1 MRTTRF
7 IAFPDQD
14 DWHIGET
21 EFYKRQSRHRAK
33 PSRSRTR
40 LQGPPRCRRKQI
52 LNTLHDLGGT
62 LLVSRELHPFNQII
76 HAGRVIRLRKPMGYW
91 VERST
96 TIDVKPLIQHEAST
110 WTAAKLTIPSE
121 KRSWHESR
129 VISIKLRLRWH
140 QSMSFAKQCLNKKT
154 NSWRLKGYKATQKPQ
169 LLRVDLLHRS
179 RKASTWSIGGI
190 QGIIGLTKARQFLQY
205 GQKPAIHLTV
215 SQCFC
220 KISLVSLIK
229 RPWPQKFVTGLS

>member
-7 IAFPDQD
+7 IAFPDQG

-21 EFYKRQSRHRAK
+21 HFYKRQSRHRAK

-52 LNTLHDLGGT
+52 LNTLHHLGGT
-62 LLVSRELHPFNQII
+62 LLVSRELHLFNQII

-110 WTAAKLTIPSE
+110 
-121 KRSWHESR
+121 
-129 VISIKLRLRWH
+129 
-140 QSMSFAKQCLNKKT
+140 
-154 NSWRLKGYKATQKPQ
+154 
-169 LLRVDLLHRS
+169 
-179 RKASTWSIGGI
+179 
-190 QGIIGLTKARQFLQY
+190 
-205 GQKPAIHLTV
+205 
-215 SQCFC
+215 
-220 KISLVSLIK
+220 
-229 RPWPQKFVTGLS
+229 